1 MLLRRAYPSTE
12 DCPSGRAGCNTDP
25 SSISGKDDS
34 VYYLSKSGLHRY
46 IGLTMVAALALLIF
60 VWWWLHAR
68 QSRSKDGAGRDESED
83 GAELALPKLPPSS
96 LPRRSWFCIGK
107 RKLSTRLQA
116 PPDLEM
122 SAQGD
127 KEVVVQEQRVT
138 KTSEIEVKIPR
149 WMSQSKVPKGL
160 VKEVSGGMVIYTNR
174 NSDPPGPT
182 RPKSTVPPPRDRYSR
197 SLNPNEDWHMEY
209 TSGVQYEVGKTIS
222 TLHPCTEFSSFA
234 GRNTA
239 RGSQKFV
246 KF

>member
-60 VWWWLHAR
+60 VWWWLHTR
-68 QSRSKDGAGRDESED
+68 KSRSKDGTGLDESED
-83 GAELALPKLPPSS
+83 GAKIALPKLSP

-107 RKLSTRLQA
+107 RKSSTR

-127 KEVVVQEQRVT
+127 KEVVVQAQRVT
-138 KTSEIEVKIPR
+138 KTSEKEVKMPR
-149 WMSQSKVPKGL
+149 WMSQSRVPKGL

-174 NSDPPGPT
+174 NSDLPGPT
-182 RPKSTVPPPRDRYSR
+182 RPKSTVPPPRRDRYSR
-197 SLNPNEDWHMEY
+197 SIDLNEDWHMDHTY
-209 TSGVQYEVGKTIS
+209 GVQYEVGKSIS
-222 TLHPCTEFSSFA
+222 IFRILVLNFLLSQA
-234 GRNTA
+234 GTPPEEARN
-239 RGSQKFV
+239 S
-246 KF
+246 